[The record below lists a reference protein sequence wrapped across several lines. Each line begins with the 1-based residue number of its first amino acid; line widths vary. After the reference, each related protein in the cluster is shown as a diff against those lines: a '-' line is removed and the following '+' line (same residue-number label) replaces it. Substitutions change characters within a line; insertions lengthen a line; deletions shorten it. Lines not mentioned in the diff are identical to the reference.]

1 MAYRL
6 VRNPAV
12 LIAALTVATVVGAV
26 SVGSLVQVF
35 TVGTSRLGLESPA
48 GIAVSIVLA
57 TLSMGTIAAIMVAI
71 LRWAGGHDDE
81 DWRGGDDDGD
91 EPPPTDGPYG
101 EPDWWPDFER
111 ELAAYAA
118 QRERRGQLDDAP
130 LVGR

>member
-6 VRNPAV
+6 VRHPAV
-12 LIAALTVATVVGAV
+12 LIAALAVATVVGAV
-26 SVGSLVQVF
+26 SVGSLVQVV

-48 GIAVSIVLA
+48 GIALSIVLA
-57 TLSMGTIAAIMVAI
+57 TLSMGTIAAIMVGI
-71 LRWAGGHDDE
+71 LRWAGGGDDE
-81 DWRGGDDDGD
+81 DWRGGDDDA

-101 EPDWWPDFER
+101 EPEWWPDFER

-118 QRERRGQLDDAP
+118 QRDRRRQRDDAP